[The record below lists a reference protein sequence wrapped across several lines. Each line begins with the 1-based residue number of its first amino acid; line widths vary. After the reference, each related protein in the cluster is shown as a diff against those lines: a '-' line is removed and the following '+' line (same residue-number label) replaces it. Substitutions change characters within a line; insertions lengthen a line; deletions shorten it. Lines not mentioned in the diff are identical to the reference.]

1 MVCGGVI
8 WPYPCEP
15 SCVSSGTAQTPT
27 SVTRKCSLLS
37 MLIIPSGARCLTVA
51 LTAIW
56 PSYGTMKNT
65 LPLSAD
71 ITTRDLVS
79 FVLFMLGFVALSC
92 VHSRDLKW
100 FYTFK
105 SIYVFGAMHA
115 VLIWWMVKNG
125 GAGWGNLR
133 TSTTSTM
140 ATTTR
145 AWLVLRAF
153 NSGLGTA
160 SSLTVNQGDMT
171 RYANKPSAVIWVST

>member
-1 MVCGGVI
+1 MHHL
-8 WPYPCEP
+8 E
-15 SCVSSGTAQTPT
+15 
-27 SVTRKCSLLS
+27 RDKLLLVNPKDRH
-37 MLIIPSGARCLTVA
+37 MITILTKSGARCLTVA

-79 FVLFMLGFVALSC
+79 FILFMVGFFALSC

-105 SIYVFGAMHA
+105 SIFVFGAMHA

-125 GAGWGNLR
+125 GAGWSNLR
-133 TSTTSTM
+133 TTSTTPLT
-140 ATTTR
+140 TTTR

-153 NSGLGTA
+153 NSGLGAA

-171 RYANKPSAVIWVST
+171 RYANKPSAAIWVSIQRRPH